1 VTCVGR
7 VAWKSFHF
15 RRFGH
20 RTPGGIDD
28 PRYGEDA
35 RVEVLADE
43 NRVELLAVHPGGLRD
58 LADGQASVVDDLA
71 EAAGEV
77 RGR

>member
-1 VTCVGR
+1 
-7 VAWKSFHF
+7 
-15 RRFGH
+15 
-20 RTPGGIDD
+20 
-28 PRYGEDA
+28 
-35 RVEVLADE
+35 
-43 NRVELLAVHPGGLRD
+43 VHPGGLRD